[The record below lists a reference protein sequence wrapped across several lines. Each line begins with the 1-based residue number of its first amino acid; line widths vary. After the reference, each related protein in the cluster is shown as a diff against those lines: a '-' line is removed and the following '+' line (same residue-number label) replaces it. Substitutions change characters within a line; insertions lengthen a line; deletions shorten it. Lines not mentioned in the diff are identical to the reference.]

1 MARYHPRAVTDYS
14 TTEAARRAGVDKAFV
29 DWLIE
34 LGVIEAR
41 PNHRLTAAD
50 VRRVQLTRTLENA
63 GVPLEGLAAM
73 MRRGE
78 LSMAF
83 LDTPTYERFSAL
95 SEVTFAALAER
106 TGIPLDLLLIAR
118 EATGSAVPEP
128 TDFLREDELQIVPF
142 LELQLALGFRLP
154 AVERLLR
161 VTGDSL
167 RRIALQEADWW
178 YGEVMEPRMA
188 QGMSM
193 SEAANSTESFN
204 EELTA
209 RAETAMLAIWHAN
222 ESYAWTSNIISGFEQ
237 TLVQAGL
244 YTKLE
249 RPPAMCFLDI
259 TGYTRLTQ
267 ERGDAAAADMAGQ
280 LSRLVQRTS
289 VRYAGKA
296 VKWLGDGVMFYF
308 TDPGPGVVAAL
319 DMLEGVADAGLPP
332 AHVGLHAGPVLF
344 QEGDYFGQTVNVA
357 SRIAEYARPGE
368 VLVSQAV
375 VDASHG
381 ADATFT
387 EIGPVELK
395 GVAGT
400 VQLLAAHRGATPA

>member
-118 EATGSAVPEP
+118 EATGSAVPQP

-142 LELQLALGFRLP
+142 LELQLALGFRLN
-154 AVERLLR
+154 AIERLLR